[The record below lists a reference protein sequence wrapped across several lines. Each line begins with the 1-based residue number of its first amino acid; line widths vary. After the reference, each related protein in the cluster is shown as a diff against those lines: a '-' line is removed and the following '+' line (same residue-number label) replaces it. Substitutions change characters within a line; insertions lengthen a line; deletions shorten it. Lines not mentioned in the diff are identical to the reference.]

1 MRTEIWQEMLKASNN
16 MVEPA
21 VISGAIPE
29 HGIAEY
35 MQLYKDVFTE
45 FIHQKNI
52 HQGCRVYVGDK
63 SEHHY
68 GES

>member
-1 MRTEIWQEMLKASNN
+1 MLKASNN

-29 HGIAEY
+29 HEVAEY

-45 FIHQKNI
+45 FIHQKTHI
-52 HQGCRVYVGDK
+52 KVVVFRG
-63 SEHHY
+63 
-68 GES
+68 